1 MKKFIMILFF
11 SLLVVAPC
19 SVKAGVE
26 YGYSNVTGSGFKV
39 RSSANSNAS
48 TIGYLY
54 AGVNVEIV
62 DKASGNGCGTWYKI
76 NYNNKTGWVCGIS
89 SSGARNVE
97 LYRTQTLRTYN
108 RNPETDYERQLQ
120 NAGFPSSYW
129 DKLSQLHKDH
139 PNWNFIANNIDRGK
153 DFSYVTWA
161 ETGAVSDGDIGKS
174 LLYAYGGDTDL
185 VAGYLKT
192 DVYNYK
198 TNKFT
203 MQDSGGFYAARQDV
217 VAYYMDPRNFL
228 NENFIFQF
236 ELLSYNS
243 QYQTQNVVES
253 VFGNGYLRR
262 YASNYVNAGKD
273 KGVSPIH
280 MATRSVQEG
289 LNKENFLTTGSS
301 FTYTGSRYRSDFYN
315 RTFSNCFNFFNI
327 GAYSDSVSAAQN
339 AGIYAC
345 DPYLERTYGR
355 PWNSVSS
362 ALNGGALYLAGSYIT
377 QGQDTLYFQ
386 KWNTASYALSN
397 RLYTHQYMTNI
408 TAPAYE
414 ASDTY
419 DSYNANGLINN
430 TAFSFV
436 IPVYKNMPEKTVM
449 PSSLSPNNY
458 LSSLKVDG
466 VSVSGFDGD
475 RTDGYTVNVTNNKT
489 SVSIQAATINGDA
502 KVTINNGNSIS
513 LNVGNNNIPVL
524 VTAPNGEER
533 IYYVTVV
540 RENAPVEIT
549 DDFDK
554 IVVNSG
560 LKHSNNYIGNIH
572 LNDTGN
578 TIKTKV
584 TNQNKNVS
592 ITIKDTNGKEKA
604 LTNVIATGDKLTV
617 TLDGKSKNYTL
628 YVYGDVDCNGKV
640 SFMDYVLIEN
650 HIMLNRKLIN
660 EKFMAADVDC
670 NGSIGFMDYVLVENH
685 IMLNREI

>member
-97 LYRTQTLRTYN
+97 LYRTQTIRTYN

-449 PSSLSPNNY
+449 PNSLSPNNY

-533 IYYVTVV
+533 TYNINVIRQKASTSQNEKDVDTIVRNASLTVDSSYLGGISIGEKV
-540 RENAPVEIT
+540 SDIEV
-549 DDFDK
+549 K
-554 IVVNSG
+554 I
-560 LKHSNNYIGNIH
+560 K
-572 LNDTGN
+572 
-578 TIKTKV
+578 
-584 TNQNKNVS
+584 NQNSNTS
-592 ITIKDTNGKEKA
+592 ITVTDKSNKSKQNTSS
-604 LTNVIATGDKLTV
+604 LATGDKITISISGN
-617 TLDGKSKNYTL
+617 TKTYTI
-628 YVYGDVDCNGKV
+628 YVNGDVNGDGLSKAT
-640 SFMDYVLIEN
+640 DYILIKN
-650 HIMLNRKLIN
+650 HIMTNDKLSGAYL
-660 EKFMAADVDC
+660 KAADYNKD
-670 NGSIGFMDYVLVENH
+670 GSVKATDYILIKNY
-685 IMLNREI
+685 IMN